1 MNYQIGDTIEYT
13 TFDGSVR
20 RVLVQSKEDDIK
32 NGRAG
37 FTGILADAGQFDAEP
52 DSFGVWGYDY
62 QITKV
67 LR

>member
-1 MNYQIGDTIEYT
+1 MNYQVGDTIEYT

-20 RVLVQSKEDDIK
+20 RVYVQSKEDDIK